1 MQKSQAAQQSIM
13 FYDIRIFSKPSIFI
27 GFNVS
32 DKIFVFY
39 HNIFTSTIQRI
50 VNEKLSKPI
59 MQKCNNANIA
69 NWRAKRIIVH
79 CWHCLFVQ
87 YRCCINYLSG
97 KMLSCVHWIGLYY
110 IRLHVEI
117 CNHLIGIEN
126 VMICP

>member
-1 MQKSQAAQQSIM
+1 M

-79 CWHCLFVQ
+79 C
-87 YRCCINYLSG
+87 
-97 KMLSCVHWIGLYY
+97 
-110 IRLHVEI
+110 
-117 CNHLIGIEN
+117 
-126 VMICP
+126 